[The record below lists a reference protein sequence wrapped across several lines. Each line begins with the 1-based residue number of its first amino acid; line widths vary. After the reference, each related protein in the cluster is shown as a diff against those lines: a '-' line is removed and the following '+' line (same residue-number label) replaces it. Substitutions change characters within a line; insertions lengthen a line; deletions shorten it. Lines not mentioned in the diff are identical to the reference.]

1 MAPSNCDIRAAL
13 ASSGGAGRPWAKA
26 YELAESEILTCARL
40 LPDRI
45 ALAVIRRY
53 GLDGKAPMTLQG
65 VADSLGPRWG
75 RITREGARQMVATG
89 VRRMANV
96 MGGEAGVRLEDVVLA
111 QSVELTA
118 LISVLERKGLLTQAE
133 VQDEVKRL
141 RKRAAKG
148 QQPGRR

>member
-1 MAPSNCDIRAAL
+1 
-13 ASSGGAGRPWAKA
+13 
-26 YELAESEILTCARL
+26 
-40 LPDRI
+40 
-45 ALAVIRRY
+45 
-53 GLDGKAPMTLQG
+53 
-65 VADSLGPRWG
+65 
-75 RITREGARQMVATG
+75 MVATG
-89 VRRMANV
+89 VRRMAKV

-141 RKRAAKG
+141 RKRAATG